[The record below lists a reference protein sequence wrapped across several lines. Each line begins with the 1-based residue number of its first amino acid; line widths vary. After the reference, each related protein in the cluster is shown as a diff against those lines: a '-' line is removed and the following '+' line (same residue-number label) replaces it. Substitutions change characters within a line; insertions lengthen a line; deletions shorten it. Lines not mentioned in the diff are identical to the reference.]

1 MRVES
6 LVHSL
11 YERKEKV
18 LLQMIDHSADEEER
32 VRFARRIIDIRNRR
46 VSFNGIEE
54 LEVIDNKMGISTVI
68 PDVYSFHTEKGIV
81 QFSMIDHSVIIL

>member
-46 VSFNGIEE
+46 VS
-54 LEVIDNKMGISTVI
+54 LTALKSWKLLTTRWV
-68 PDVYSFHTEKGIV
+68 
-81 QFSMIDHSVIIL
+81 

>member
-1 MRVES
+1 MKIET

-32 VRFARRIIDIRNRR
+32 VRYARRIIDIRNRR
-46 VSFNGIEE
+46 VSFNGLEE
-54 LEVIDNKMGISTVI
+54 LEVIDSKMGISTLI
-68 PDVYSFHTEKGIV
+68 PDVFSFQTEKGIV
-81 QFSMIDHSVIIL
+81 QFNRIDHSVIL